1 MLFEN
6 GTINGD
12 LNYKDVCKEEHDI
25 RIANNNKPQWFE
37 IDNITNTMVEYPY
50 WMPIADGWSE
60 KLYDRDI
67 LKSFFANY
75 NIKPTWINCNYTWG
89 WFDDETGQ
97 WTAAVGQVKILT
109 KKNNFAYFTH

>member
-1 MLFEN
+1 MLFKN

-25 RIANNNKPQWFE
+25 RIAYINEPNWFE
-37 IDNITNTMVEYPY
+37 IDNITNTMVEYPH
-50 WMPIADGWSE
+50 WLIMVSDSGTISDE
-60 KLYDRDI
+60 FEI

-89 WFDDETGQ
+89 WFDYETGQ
-97 WTAAVGQVKILT
+97 WTGAVGQVQI
-109 KKNNFAYFTH
+109 

>member
-1 MLFEN
+1 MLFKN
-6 GTINGD
+6 GTISGD

-25 RIANNNKPQWFE
+25 RIAYNNDLYWFE
-37 IDNITNTMVEYPY
+37 IDDITNTMVEYPH
-50 WMPIADGWSE
+50 WEIMVSDHGTFSDQFE
-60 KLYDRDI
+60 I

-89 WFDDETGQ
+89 LFDDETGQ
-97 WTAAVGQVKILT
+97 WTGAVGQVKILT